1 MNTKT
6 ECSPRIYV
14 ACLASYNS
22 GILYGKWIDA
32 SDDADTM
39 QYAIDEMI
47 EQSPTIGAEEWSI
60 HDFEGLANIGES
72 DSMEDIAL
80 QVEAFTDYPNA
91 AVIAYIENFGGLNFD
106 HFEDAYFGS
115 FTSMIDID
123 VEMLFRFMDTSGL
136 EGHSLE
142 LFERYCDETKI
153 IDAMKEDYSIVGKAG
168 AGSYHIFR
176 DC

>member
-1 MNTKT
+1 MKTKT

-14 ACLASYNS
+14 ACLASYNA
-22 GILYGKWIDA
+22 GTLYGKWIDA

-39 QYAIDEMI
+39 QEAINEMI
-47 EQSPTIGAEEWSI
+47 KQSPTIGAEEWSI

-91 AVIAYIENFGGLNFD
+91 AVIAHIEHYGGLDMD
-106 HFEDAYFGS
+106 HFEESYFGT
-115 FTSMIDID
+115 FTNMVDID
-123 VEMLFRFMDTSGL
+123 AEMLSAFMDCCGL
-136 EGHSLE
+136 TGHALE
-142 LFERYCDETKI
+142 MFEQWCDESKI
-153 IDAMKEDYSIVGKAG
+153 IRNMKFDYTITGDIG
-168 AGSYHIFR
+168 EYHMFR